1 MFPSI
6 VTNELSLPAM
16 APSQQSRTGL
26 EGYTIKYIKADMDD
40 LAAMSELQTILTQG
54 LTGSGEI
61 VILDRDKFTF
71 MDRMFLIVNYAEKNP
86 D

>member
-1 MFPSI
+1 
-6 VTNELSLPAM
+6 M
-16 APSQQSRTGL
+16 APSQQSGL
-26 EGYTIKYIKADMDD
+26 DWKGTPLKYIKADMDD